1 MEITEDLIKQA
12 KLLIDPSAKTISL
25 VDIQKQLNLTFYES
39 LDLRKELIRRGLAVL
54 PKKVGQK

>member
-1 MEITEDLIKQA
+1 MELSEELIQQA
-12 KLLIDPSAKTISL
+12 KSLIDSSTKTVSL
-25 VDIQKQLNLTFYES
+25 VDLQKQFNLTFYES